1 MKVVVDTNVIFSAIL
16 SSSGKIGQLL
26 LFGRKKI
33 EFYAPNLVK
42 IEVKR
47 HRDKLIRLGEFS
59 EEDFEDTRDDIFE
72 CLKFISEELIPYEYW
87 HNALPLVRD
96 TDMDDIAFVVLS
108 EYLDA
113 RLWTGDKKL
122 RQGLEAM
129 GYNKGILTDELY
141 ALIQN
146 NENPQ

>member
-1 MKVVVDTNVIFSAIL
+1 MKVIVDTNIVFSAIL
-16 SSSGKIGQLL
+16 SSSGKIGQIL
-26 LFGRKKI
+26 LFGRKKM

-42 IEVKR
+42 VEVKR
-47 HRDKLIRLGEFS
+47 HRDKLIRLGDLT

-72 CLKFISEELIPYEYW
+72 CLNFISEEQIPYDYW

-113 RLWTGDKKL
+113 HLWTGDKKL
-122 RQGLEAM
+122 LQGLEAM
-129 GYNKGILTDELY
+129 GFTKGIITDALY
-141 ALIQN
+141 ALIQSAE
-146 NENPQ
+146 NE

>member
-42 IEVKR
+42 VEVKR
-47 HRDKLIRLGEFS
+47 HRDKLIRLGEFTDG
-59 EEDFEDTRDDIFE
+59 DFEDTRDDIFE
-72 CLKFISEELIPYEYW
+72 CLKFISEEQIPYEYW

-108 EYLDA
+108 EYLNA

-129 GYNKGILTDELY
+129 GYNRGILTDELY
-141 ALIQN
+141 TLIQN
-146 NENPQ
+146 VGNE

>member
-1 MKVVVDTNVIFSAIL
+1 
-16 SSSGKIGQLL
+16 
-26 LFGRKKI
+26 
-33 EFYAPNLVK
+33 LVK

-72 CLKFISEELIPYEYW
+72 CLKFISEEQIPYEYW

-141 ALIQN
+141 VLIQN